1 MSKSKDSTLYDVAI
15 IGGGI
20 NGAVSAARL
29 SASGLKVLLLERG
42 DYASTTSQESSNLVW
57 GGIKYLQSYEFG
69 LVYKLCR
76 SRNQLMRCYPN
87 RIREIGFLASIGP
100 TSPFGR
106 VLGLFGTM
114 AYWVIGG
121 FATKIPKLYLA
132 NRATAIEPSFIPGR
146 AALEYFDA
154 ELPDNDSRFVWDFI
168 ATAKRFGAQ
177 VCNYSELVEAQF
189 DGEWNLLAQDAH
201 TAEKIE
207 YRAKSVVNA
216 TGPFA
221 AGVSELLGVTPKSR
235 LVLSKGVH
243 LIVPKIHNSDRVLAF
258 WDEEGR
264 MFYVLPMG
272 DRSMI
277 GTTDTRVDSE
287 TKEVTQADRDFL
299 LRQINKEMNLER
311 PLVESDIIS
320 ERCGVRPLVA
330 GSSKGDTS
338 DWHKLSRKHVI
349 ETAIEK
355 RVVTV
360 FGGKLT
366 DCLNVGDEVFA
377 AVKKFQL
384 GKFGVAE
391 NWYGE
396 ESKESQ
402 QSFEKVARPVFGNGP
417 AADLIVSELW
427 RRHGSRA
434 LEILE
439 LARTNEELRE
449 PIFEGLGICGAE
461 VRYVL
466 EHEQVKTADDLLR
479 RRLPIA
485 MCRSASEIAQNI
497 KLNQLLP
504 YAASTSPKELA

>member
-1 MSKSKDSTLYDVAI
+1 M
-15 IGGGI
+15 
-20 NGAVSAARL
+20 
-29 SASGLKVLLLERG
+29 
-42 DYASTTSQESSNLVW
+42 
-57 GGIKYLQSYEFG
+57 
-69 LVYKLCR
+69 
-76 SRNQLMRCYPN
+76 
-87 RIREIGFLASIGP
+87 
-100 TSPFGR
+100 
-106 VLGLFGTM
+106 
-114 AYWVIGG
+114 
-121 FATKIPKLYLA
+121 
-132 NRATAIEPSFIPGR
+132 
-146 AALEYFDA
+146 
-154 ELPDNDSRFVWDFI
+154 
-168 ATAKRFGAQ
+168 
-177 VCNYSELVEAQF
+177 
-189 DGEWNLLAQDAH
+189 
-201 TAEKIE
+201 
-207 YRAKSVVNA
+207 
-216 TGPFA
+216 
-221 AGVSELLGVTPKSR
+221 
-235 LVLSKGVH
+235 
-243 LIVPKIHNSDRVLAF
+243 
-258 WDEEGR
+258 
-264 MFYVLPMG
+264 
-272 DRSMI
+272 
-277 GTTDTRVDSE
+277 
-287 TKEVTQADRDFL
+287 
-299 LRQINKEMNLER
+299 
-311 PLVESDIIS
+311 
-320 ERCGVRPLVA
+320 VA

-402 QSFEKVARPVFGNGP
+402 QSFEKAARPVFGNGP
-417 AADLIVSELW
+417 AAELMLSELW